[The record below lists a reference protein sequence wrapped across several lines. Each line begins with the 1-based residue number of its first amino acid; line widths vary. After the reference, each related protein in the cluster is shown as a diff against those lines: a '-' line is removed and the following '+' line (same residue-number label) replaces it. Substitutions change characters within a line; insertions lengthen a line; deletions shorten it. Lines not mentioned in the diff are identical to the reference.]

1 MMINV
6 WEYANDL
13 PRVKV
18 VTESKDV
25 FEGRVIQVIDSEEI
39 EEDEDYIS
47 VEANDGEIKLF
58 SASEIS
64 AVERIN

>member
-1 MMINV
+1 MINV